1 MWEVLSLATSLA
13 NKLLPIPYLLLT
25 NSPKMCRQRGGEKIE
40 EIENGYVNYDWL
52 FHFYLLNFYVFFF
65 KLNPI
70 KIVHNHYFSN
80 AKN

>member
-1 MWEVLSLATSLA
+1 
-13 NKLLPIPYLLLT
+13 
-25 NSPKMCRQRGGEKIE
+25 MCRQRGGEKIE